1 MDTPHVKIGCVQNVF
16 VRQMHF
22 KQTGDLEHGHAHAY
36 DHMTLLAKGK
46 LLVKIDDDVTE
57 YTAPTMIFIKAELEH
72 ELVAA
77 SDNTVAYCVHA
88 LRDENENII
97 DPDMVP
103 KSDKLAELMSRLVL
117 PKK

>member
-1 MDTPHVKIGCVQNVF
+1 MNTPQVKIGCVKNVF

-22 KQTGDLEHGHAHAY
+22 MQNGDIEHGHTHPY
-36 DHMTLLAKGK
+36 DHITLLASGK
-46 LLVKIDDDVTE
+46 LFVKIGDDVTE

-88 LRDENENII
+88 LRDENEDII
-97 DPDMVP
+97 DPNMVP
-103 KSDKLAELMSRLVL
+103 KSDKLSELIAQLAFD
-117 PKK
+117 